1 MLHNQ
6 QVAGPGRTV
15 AGGAAAAGALALGTA
30 VLVPLRDHLGLPSV
44 VLLYLVPVLLAAAAA
59 TGGRRPLRRTA
70 THRPRRRRRPGQR
83 LNDHT
88 GGGLGLAIARGFTE
102 AQGGTLVPAQTP
114 GGGVTMTITLPAAHR
129 DRPPR

>member
-44 VLLYLVPVLLAAAAA
+44 VLLYLVPVLLAAA

-70 THRPRRRRRPGQR
+70 THRPRRRRRLTQR

-114 GGGVTMTITLPAAHR
+114 GGGLTMTITLPAAHR